1 MSAASAGDTRGTL
14 ISIRARRAD
23 TSNAGRRV
31 SGSCARGIAVGYCKH
46 HTNMARGFD
55 SKDVEFQQ
63 AEAAR
68 TPPKRRTL
76 TGEERDQ
83 AARRLTIELSLAH
96 ARDELAV
103 ARSDAH
109 RRMLESAID
118 HLRQQLGAGTRNSER

>member
-1 MSAASAGDTRGTL
+1 
-14 ISIRARRAD
+14 
-23 TSNAGRRV
+23 
-31 SGSCARGIAVGYCKH
+31 
-46 HTNMARGFD
+46 MARGFD

-68 TPPKRRTL
+68 TPARRRAL

-83 AARRLTIELSLAH
+83 AAHRQTIELSLAH

-109 RRMLESAID
+109 RRMLEAAID
-118 HLRQQLGAGTRNSER
+118 HLRQQLGPGARNSER